1 MIELVLDAYP
11 EAISKKR
18 MAMHFFHF
26 FTWLLRRVDGVLAN
40 MRAVAIAISR

>member
-1 MIELVLDAYP
+1 MIELLLDAYP

-18 MAMHFFHF
+18 MAMHFFH